1 MSSPG
6 PQRRQIVRGRRVVT
20 PSGTRPADVVIE
32 DEQIVAIEPHGSAS
46 APQVIDA
53 AERLVIPG
61 LIDSHVHTRD
71 PGQTYKED
79 FRSASCAAARG
90 GVTTIMA
97 MPNTVP
103 LIDSVSGFDA
113 AAEAGQKS
121 IVDFAIE
128 ALAHASSL
136 ENIGALTERGVVSFE
151 LFLGGGPP
159 ALITRER
166 TMQDA
171 LFRAVAAAGGPDGRL
186 PRRSRD
192 FRRAGLRGRRRG
204 HRARASC
211 RDRSGD
217 AHGRA
222 VIGGGAALPRTC
234 AANLHGAVCPRHR
247 RVAPPYA

>member
-6 PQRRQIVRGRRVVT
+6 PRRQIVRGRRVVT

-32 DEQIVAIEPHGSAS
+32 DEQIVAIEPHGGAS

-79 FRSASCAAARG
+79 FRSAACAAARG

-97 MPNTVP
+97 MPNTAP

-121 IVDFAIE
+121 IVDFALQV
-128 ALAHASSL
+128 LAHASSL
-136 ENIGALTERGVVSFE
+136 ESIGALAERGAVSFE
-151 LFLGGGPP
+151 LFLGGGP
-159 ALITRER
+159 A
-166 TMQDA
+166 A
-171 LFRAVAAAGGPDGRL
+171 RAAK
-186 PRRSRD
+186 
-192 FRRAGLRGRRRG
+192 RAGVR
-204 HRARASC
+204 
-211 RDRSGD
+211 
-217 AHGRA
+217 
-222 VIGGGAALPRTC
+222 GAALT
-234 AANLHGAVCPRHR
+234 R
-247 RVAPPYA
+247 RCR